1 MYAEIDLDRESPFE
15 PGKPAPPNLFIGRQK
30 TINKILRYTNK
41 VLKGNTQHFFL
52 TGKRRMGKTS
62 VAEYVANNLKEENII
77 VAYVSNK
84 GNESVEQ
91 LTLNIIES
99 LFSQLPKDPIKNK
112 ISNWFGEHIES
123 IEIKG
128 NKIKIKADKNLSES
142 FKDNFQD
149 HIKKIYEDELK
160 DLGKKGIFIIIDDI
174 NGLSKTKEFVNWYK
188 RFADTIAVS
197 DNYKIPLYML
207 LAGYPDK
214 FDNLVQQEESFG
226 SIFHH
231 DYIDVLTNKD
241 VSIFF
246 RKMFNQENITISDK
260 ALEIMVT
267 FSSGLPLMMQQIGES
282 VFWEIEEDIITEDIA
297 IQGIINAANEIG
309 NKQIRPILNQ
319 IKSENYEPILEKLV
333 ENRLTSFKRSEVNK
347 LMKNTS
353 ENVIKNFLYKMVDL
367 EIFEQIG
374 HKNSGKYKFSNTL
387 YYTYFLIKNI
397 ENNEKNTRKNRK
409 K

>member
-1 MYAEIDLDRESPFE
+1 MFNEIDLDRESPFE

-30 TINKILRYTNK
+30 TIKKILRYTSK
-41 VLKGNTQHFFL
+41 ALKGNTQHFFL

-62 VAEYVANNLKEENII
+62 VAKYVANHLKEKNILI
-77 VAYVSNK
+77 AYVSNK

-91 LTLNIIES
+91 LTLMIIES
-99 LFSQLPKDPIKNK
+99 LFNQLPKDSIKNK
-112 ISNWFGEHIES
+112 IKNWFGEHIES

-128 NKIKIKADKNLSES
+128 NKIKISADKNLTQS

-149 HIKKIYEDELK
+149 HIKQLYDDELK
-160 DLGKKGIFIIIDDI
+160 KLGIKGIFIIIDDI
-174 NGLSKTKEFVNWYK
+174 NGLSESNEFVNWYK
-188 RFADTIAVS
+188 KFADTIAVS
-197 DNYKIPLYML
+197 DDYNLPLYLL

-214 FDNLVQQEESFG
+214 FDKLVQQEESFG

-231 DYIDVLTNKD
+231 DYIDVLTDED
-241 VSIFF
+241 VSNFFVNIFD
-246 RKMFNQENITISDK
+246 QENITISDK

-282 VFWEIEEDIITEDIA
+282 VFWEIEDNNISEEIA
-297 IQGIINAANEIG
+297 LKGVINAANEIG

-319 IKSENYEPILEKLV
+319 IKSENYEPILEKIV
-333 ENRLTSFKRSEVNK
+333 ESRLISFKRSEINE

-353 ENVIKNFLYKMVDL
+353 ENVVKNFLYKMVDL

-397 ENNEKNTRKNRK
+397 EKQ
-409 K
+409 